1 MAFASALLGEAA
13 LLSGDL
19 ELAATEL
26 TEASELHRDLGS
38 PAGQS
43 HSLQRLAEVR
53 VAQGDGETA
62 MRLLHEALPLA
73 RTSMISRHLLQR
85 IFGTMIVATD
95 DPTEARAIVDRAES
109 TLGWDDVCL
118 FCSIM
123 LAVPATIA
131 CARVGDLDNARRL
144 FTMAEQSA
152 VMWQGTSWEGGMAEA
167 HAAIEVASG
176 EPELARKWMEAAAER
191 FQRAG
196 QPLDAERCLHALVDF

>member
-1 MAFASALLGEAA
+1 
-13 LLSGDL
+13 
-19 ELAATEL
+19 
-26 TEASELHRDLGS
+26 
-38 PAGQS
+38 
-43 HSLQRLAEVR
+43 LQRLAEVR

-73 RTSMISRHLLQR
+73 RTSMISKHLLQR